1 MYINKINPEYFE
13 LLLYAGE
20 NSLTIKENKDF
31 DNDTIFI
38 NTTKENVMW
47 TIVDSNGSRRV
58 RKDFNIYPFIP
69 FPRKNIKFDS
79 PIVK

>member
-1 MYINKINPEYFE
+1 MFIQELSVILKAREKNIN
-13 LLLYAGE
+13 
-20 NSLTIKENKDF
+20 
-31 DNDTIFI
+31 NDTIFI